1 MKVFKRL
8 GIREE
13 RWRRRERREER
24 KKEGREERKR
34 EGGRKEYE
42 GIVTNLMQFLLEL
55 AVLHFKC
62 A

>member
-1 MKVFKRL
+1 MITARKERVNVNTGVVYLSADVLSK
-8 GIREE
+8 GGKEE
-13 RWRRRERREER
+13 R
-24 KKEGREERKR
+24 
-34 EGGRKEYE
+34 GRKEYE